1 MKKHISL
8 TISTVL
14 AAAVLLGTSGAISAS
29 GTTSANRATSASGVT
44 VTAATESPQTVYPEQ
59 FEASAITDY
68 AVNGDYFAF
77 ATTEKITVFG
87 GEIPQSYDFSVEIS
101 ALDSYNDGFC
111 YKTAGGVV
119 YDMQGNSIDHEI
131 KPTAFPVTP
140 DGSGYSYTLSNGNIK
155 IWDGTEYTI
164 EGDFSNLKVFAGA
177 VYAMNGNILN
187 KITPPQ
193 TAEPLGYEIADFS
206 ATSAIAIG
214 NTVEALDS
222 YNIEK
227 PHFTALKSGEYLTE
241 VHLDAKSFDKAS
253 VSPTDY
259 FKVGRTVKVGE
270 EAGFNAGMSAVVL
283 CETGNAH
290 IISLNGK
297 QYIKLAA
304 AATARDFIEAEF
316 SSAQINVPSDY
327 IYSSPTVCDAAKLR
341 AVSWGESV
349 TVLGKLLKSTS
360 PEIPCDFYKIALKDE
375 NGTEVTGYTPCSFVF
390 EKKENNDED
399 KTDDP
404 SPSNADSVKTVVL
417 VLIVVVLVL
426 VAVGY
431 VTFVFTSDKKRK
443 NK

>member
-1 MKKHISL
+1 MIAYKTFVQTFCVLFIDVEVVDYLQIYYALPSYFDYSAFASHRFFKLISENKD
-8 TISTVL
+8 IVQV
-14 AAAVLLGTSGAISAS
+14 AVLDKDTLIKLLSELHDVVIGYI
-29 GTTSANRATSASGVT
+29 
-44 VTAATESPQTVYPEQ
+44 
-59 FEASAITDY
+59 
-68 AVNGDYFAF
+68 AVFVFVFQYTIDDRQVFVQAYFY
-77 ATTEKITVFG
+77 
-87 GEIPQSYDFSVEIS
+87 S
-101 ALDSYNDGFC
+101 
-111 YKTAGGVV
+111 
-119 YDMQGNSIDHEI
+119 

-164 EGDFSNLKVFAGA
+164 EGDFSNLKVFAGT

-206 ATSAIAIG
+206 ATSAISIG

>member
-1 MKKHISL
+1 MIMFDALLFSDWVKYSIWCASE
-8 TISTVL
+8 TST
-14 AAAVLLGTSGAISAS
+14 
-29 GTTSANRATSASGVT
+29 
-44 VTAATESPQTVYPEQ
+44 PY
-59 FEASAITDY
+59 
-68 AVNGDYFAF
+68 
-77 ATTEKITVFG
+77 
-87 GEIPQSYDFSVEIS
+87 
-101 ALDSYNDGFC
+101 
-111 YKTAGGVV
+111 
-119 YDMQGNSIDHEI
+119 
-131 KPTAFPVTP
+131 
-140 DGSGYSYTLSNGNIK
+140 
-155 IWDGTEYTI
+155 
-164 EGDFSNLKVFAGA
+164 
-177 VYAMNGNILN
+177 
-187 KITPPQ
+187 
-193 TAEPLGYEIADFS
+193 
-206 ATSAIAIG
+206 
-214 NTVEALDS
+214 
-222 YNIEK
+222 
-227 PHFTALKSGEYLTE
+227 
-241 VHLDAKSFDKAS
+241 
-253 VSPTDY
+253 
-259 FKVGRTVKVGE
+259 
-270 EAGFNAGMSAVVL
+270 
-283 CETGNAH
+283 

>member
-14 AAAVLLGTSGAISAS
+14 AAVVLLGASGISAV
-29 GTTSANRATSASGVT
+29 A
-44 VTAATESPQTVYPEQ
+44 ESPQTVYPEQ

-77 ATTEKITVFG
+77 ATAEKITVFG
-87 GEIPQSYDFSVEIS
+87 GEIPQTYDFSVEIT
-101 ALDSYNDGFC
+101 ALDSYNNGNNDSNNGFC

-164 EGDFSNLKVFAGA
+164 EGDFSNLKVFGNT
-177 VYAMNGNILN
+177 VYAMNGNTLN

-241 VHLDAKSFDKAS
+241 VHLDAKSFNKAS

-297 QYIKLAA
+297 QYIKLAT

-390 EKKENNDED
+390 EKKENNEED